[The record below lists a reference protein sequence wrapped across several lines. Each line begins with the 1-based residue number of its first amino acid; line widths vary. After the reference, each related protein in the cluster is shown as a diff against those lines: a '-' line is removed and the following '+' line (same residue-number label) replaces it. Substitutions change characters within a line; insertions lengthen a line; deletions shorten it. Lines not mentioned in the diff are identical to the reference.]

1 MRNVISKVSKRSG
14 KFRSFHTQKNRTL
27 SKFLSNVSFP
37 SISCHS
43 SFPPPIRGLIC
54 IRISCR
60 TRIGEELF
68 FFDASPAYLQG
79 LVALFAFVL
88 GSLLLLDFVLG
99 DTNLVKVFTGRERRS
114 LVLEALTSIS
124 VSEVPYFFL
133 PSPLFSATY
142 FSCRLW
148 RRQSRFMR
156 LLKSLRTA
164 TTAISPVDTSRFSVQ
179 MQCF

>member
-1 MRNVISKVSKRSG
+1 M
-14 KFRSFHTQKNRTL
+14 QKNRAL
-27 SKFLSNVSFP
+27 SKFLSNVSLP
-37 SISCHS
+37 SIFCHS
-43 SFPPPIRGLIC
+43 SFFPPPIRGLIQ
-54 IRISCR
+54 ILISCR

-133 PSPLFSATY
+133 PSPLFSFT
-142 FSCRLW
+142 CN
-148 RRQSRFMR
+148 
-156 LLKSLRTA
+156 LLFLQIMEKAVEVYEAVEKFENRDYTNLPR
-164 TTAISPVDTSRFSVQ
+164 
-179 MQCF
+179 

>member
-1 MRNVISKVSKRSG
+1 MEKMRA
-14 KFRSFHTQKNRTL
+14 L
-27 SKFLSNVSFP
+27 SKFLSNVFLP
-37 SISCHS
+37 STSCHS

-54 IRISCR
+54 ILISCR
-60 TRIGEELF
+60 SRIGEELF

-114 LVLEALTSIS
+114 LVMEALTSIS

-133 PSPLFSATY
+133 PSPLFSVT
-142 FSCRLW
+142 CN
-148 RRQSRFMR
+148 
-156 LLKSLRTA
+156 LLFLQIMEKAVEVYEAVEKFENRDYTHLPR
-164 TTAISPVDTSRFSVQ
+164 
-179 MQCF
+179 

>member
-1 MRNVISKVSKRSG
+1 MFLLLQSSITLP
-14 KFRSFHTQKNRTL
+14 SF
-27 SKFLSNVSFP
+27 
-37 SISCHS
+37 
-43 SFPPPIRGLIC
+43 PPIRGLIQ
-54 IRISCR
+54 ILISCR

-156 LLKSLRTA
+156 PLKSLRTA
-164 TTAISPVDTSRFSVQ
+164 TTPISPVDTTSSCTYILYRCHVFRK
-179 MQCF
+179 

>member
-1 MRNVISKVSKRSG
+1 M
-14 KFRSFHTQKNRTL
+14 FLFLQCPFTLPSFLPPTQ
-27 SKFLSNVSFP
+27 
-37 SISCHS
+37 
-43 SFPPPIRGLIC
+43 GLIQ
-54 IRISCR
+54 ILISCR
-60 TRIGEELF
+60 TRIGEEVF

-133 PSPLFSATY
+133 PSPLFSFT
-142 FSCRLW
+142 CN
-148 RRQSRFMR
+148 
-156 LLKSLRTA
+156 LLFLQIMEKAVEVYEAVEKFENRDYTHLPR
-164 TTAISPVDTSRFSVQ
+164 
-179 MQCF
+179 

>member
-1 MRNVISKVSKRSG
+1 M
-14 KFRSFHTQKNRTL
+14 FLFLQCPFTLPSFLPSTQ
-27 SKFLSNVSFP
+27 
-37 SISCHS
+37 C
-43 SFPPPIRGLIC
+43 LIQ
-54 IRISCR
+54 ILISCR
-60 TRIGEELF
+60 ARIGEELF

-124 VSEVPYFFL
+124 ASEVPYFFL

-164 TTAISPVDTSRFSVQ
+164 TTPISPVDTSSIYIFCIDAMLFRK
-179 MQCF
+179 QCFKV